1 MDREKGFTD
10 YLEKNAPD
18 IVVADIQNYS
28 GDQQKAADVMQN
40 MLLKYDNI
48 DAVFC
53 VGDPAA
59 IGALSSITAA
69 EKDTKIIGYDGNPEG
84 IAEIKKGGNW
94 VADVAQDP
102 EAIGKT
108 TMEAVEQYLNGTNP
122 EKEIL
127 IAPYIID
134 ASNAE

>member
-1 MDREKGFTD
+1 M
-10 YLEKNAPD
+10 
-18 IVVADIQNYS
+18 
-28 GDQQKAADVMQN
+28 
-40 MLLKYDNI
+40 
-48 DAVFC
+48 
-53 VGDPAA
+53 
-59 IGALSSITAA
+59 
-69 EKDTKIIGYDGNPEG
+69 
-84 IAEIKKGGNW
+84 
-94 VADVAQDP
+94 ADVAQDP